1 MESNG
6 PPVSLLTH
14 IALPVRDLDATL
26 AFYERYTTLVNIHE
40 RTDPETGM
48 RSVWLANQQDVT
60 DAAARFVI
68 VLICGKLP
76 TAVTGDIKEEYGFLR
91 SISHLGISLDS
102 RDDVDR
108 VAAMAKEEGCLL
120 LGPMHRNEVVGYI
133 CIVTDPDGNNVEFS
147 VEQVLGCRSLL
158 QATDE
163 RSCQCRRLAHA
174 FGEDGHR
181 EDGDDVG
188 GHRQERRIDRL

>member
-6 PPVSLLTH
+6 PPPSLLTH
-14 IALPVRDLDATL
+14 IALPVKDLDATL

-40 RTDPETGM
+40 RLDPQTGL
-48 RSVWLANQQDVT
+48 RSVWLANQRDVT

-68 VLICGKLP
+68 VLICGTLP

-108 VAAMAKEEGCLL
+108 VAAMAKQEGCLL
-120 LGPMHRNEVVGYI
+120 LGPMYRNEVVGYI

-147 VEQVLGCRSLL
+147 VEQVLG
-158 QATDE
+158 
-163 RSCQCRRLAHA
+163 
-174 FGEDGHR
+174 
-181 EDGDDVG
+181 
-188 GHRQERRIDRL
+188 

>member
-6 PPVSLLTH
+6 PPASLLTH
-14 IALPVRDLDATL
+14 IALPVRNLDATL

-40 RTDPETGM
+40 RIDPQTGL
-48 RSVWLANQQDVT
+48 RSVWLANQRDVT
-60 DAAARFVI
+60 ADAARFVI

-91 SISHLGISLDS
+91 SISHLGISLES

-120 LGPMHRNEVVGYI
+120 LGPMYRNEVVGYI

-147 VEQVLGCRSLL
+147 VEQVLG
-158 QATDE
+158 
-163 RSCQCRRLAHA
+163 
-174 FGEDGHR
+174 
-181 EDGDDVG
+181 
-188 GHRQERRIDRL
+188 

>member
-6 PPVSLLTH
+6 PPTSLLTH

-26 AFYERYTTLVNIHE
+26 AFYERYTTLVNIYE
-40 RTDPETGM
+40 RMDPQTGL
-48 RSVWLANQQDVT
+48 RSVWLANERDVT

-120 LGPMHRNEVVGYI
+120 LGPMYRNDVVGYI

-147 VEQVLGCRSLL
+147 VEQVLG
-158 QATDE
+158 
-163 RSCQCRRLAHA
+163 
-174 FGEDGHR
+174 
-181 EDGDDVG
+181 
-188 GHRQERRIDRL
+188 

>member
-6 PPVSLLTH
+6 PPASLLTH
-14 IALPVRDLDATL
+14 IALPVKDLDATL

-40 RTDPETGM
+40 RVDPQTGL
-48 RSVWLANQQDVT
+48 RSVWLANQRDVT
-60 DAAARFVI
+60 ADAARFVI

-91 SISHLGISLDS
+91 SISHLGISLES

-120 LGPMHRNEVVGYI
+120 LGPMYRNEVVGYI

-147 VEQVLGCRSLL
+147 VEQVLG
-158 QATDE
+158 
-163 RSCQCRRLAHA
+163 
-174 FGEDGHR
+174 
-181 EDGDDVG
+181 
-188 GHRQERRIDRL
+188 